1 MVLGNGFISYSS
13 NDVLREIRDISKG
26 KDIRVIPLPTIDTMT
41 YYISDIGEVY
51 GCQKMKNMYLTK
63 PLRIENRYS
72 LGSNFRYVYA
82 KGKQKAVYMQYVM
95 YCTFVLGYWDEDLKL
110 EAIDGNVYNYQLD
123 NIKIKGKKLPIRF
136 LNNMSLL
143 KDVYKSHFND
153 VAWYSK
159 FIADIDFDDCKD
171 IASNAFY
178 EICGWEIDFDC
189 DLFVGLWKNKVR
201 ERTLDFIK
209 FNTRFKDVM
218 FGENG
223 EELMGECDKERDVIE
238 WRKLLNGTQR
248 KKMYQQWLNGD
259 TPTDIAEDNGVG
271 LSTVSGY
278 ITRFNQILRNEY
290 RKDILIL
297 NS

>member
-41 YYISDIGEVY
+41 YYVSDIGEVY
-51 GCQKMKNMYLTK
+51 GCQKLRNMYLTK

-72 LGSNFRYVYA
+72 LGSNFRYVYT

-123 NIKIKGKKLPIRF
+123 NIKIKGKKLPVTF
-136 LNNMSLL
+136 LNNMSML
-143 KDVYKSHFND
+143 KDIYKSHFKD

-159 FIADIDFDDCKD
+159 FIADIDFEDCKD
-171 IASNAFY
+171 ITSNAFY
-178 EICGWEIDFDC
+178 EICEWGIDFDC
-189 DLFVGLWKNKVR
+189 DLFVGMWKNKVR
-201 ERTLDFIK
+201 ERTFDFIK

-223 EELMGECDKERDVIE
+223 EELMGRYDEEKDIIE
-238 WRKLLNGTQR
+238 WKKLLNGTQR